1 MSLID
6 AIQPGVLEKSA
17 SCYVV
22 RSRDCGL
29 ENVIRKPM
37 NPFESASRNVFSLGK
52 TGVGFLL
59 VLFFGGT
66 LLGQGLR
73 QQAEQKF
80 GGDSRIWLTEGG
92 DTGLGKWDAVESK
105 QETGIILEWNSK
117 SVVLVRPNAE
127 RETSIPGDFVSRI
140 EPHWTDPAGG
150 DFHKLFTERDFTAAI
165 KLGSETIKKPGIPV
179 WQQRIILAEMIESMM
194 ALGKPR
200 LACQLFVSLAKE
212 NSPQLLLST
221 IPVSWGDEKLEGE
234 AVTIQPKASEWLLSD
249 NEAIQLL
256 GASWLLSG
264 AQRPLGIET
273 LTSLSKS
280 KTPWIGSY
288 ARCQLWRI
296 APPAEIRSTLLP
308 KWIAERDRIP
318 FALQAGPST
327 LLAHRMAQA
336 GEPMLAASEWLRIA
350 TLHSDRY
357 HFANRAWTKAID
369 SLDTLGKKEDAA
381 RARKLHEQFVGSK
394 KFQDS
399 KK

>member
-1 MSLID
+1 LI
-6 AIQPGVLEKSA
+6 
-17 SCYVV
+17 
-22 RSRDCGL
+22 
-29 ENVIRKPM
+29 
-37 NPFESASRNVFSLGK
+37 
-52 TGVGFLL
+52 
-59 VLFFGGT
+59 VLFFGGA
-66 LLGQGLR
+66 LFGQGLR

-80 GGDSRIWLTEGG
+80 GGDSRIWFTELG
-92 DTGLGKWDAVESK
+92 DTGLGKWDAIDSK
-105 QETGIILEWNSK
+105 QELGIVLEWNSK

-127 RETSIPGDFVSRI
+127 RETSIPGDLVSRM
-140 EPHWTDPAGG
+140 EPNWTDPAGR
-150 DFHKLFTERDFTAAI
+150 DFHNLFADREFTAAI
-165 KLGSETIKKPGIPV
+165 KLGSEAIKKPGIPV
-179 WQQRIILAEMIESMM
+179 WQQRIILAEMIESMT

-221 IPVSWGDEKLEGE
+221 IPVSWGDEKLEGD
-234 AVTIQPKASEWLLSD
+234 AVTIQPKAAELLLSE

-264 AQRPLGIET
+264 AQRPLAIET
-273 LTSLSKS
+273 LASLSKS
-280 KTPWIGSY
+280 KTPWIASY

-296 APPAEIRSTLLP
+296 VPPAEIRSSLIP
-308 KWIAERDRIP
+308 RWIAERDRIP

-394 KFQDS
+394 KPQDS